1 MIVRMRRRIA
11 GRGTAALLG
20 VLLLVGGGLVAAAG
34 PAAAVACDPA
44 NRLPDSDVD
53 GDSVHDAVV
62 GMPAVDDST
71 GAVDVRG
78 SGTAPLVLT
87 AEALGAGTGE
97 GQQFGAAIVMTDIDD
112 DGCSDLVV
120 SAPREGQSA
129 ASDGAGGAEG
139 QVHIVFGSPTGLLTT
154 GAITVPHA
162 SSSLDGFGTSL
173 AVVSRTTGTGEV
185 RDLYVGA
192 PGADVGTATDAGEV
206 FRFVVRPDATH
217 RISVTLA
224 EVRHQG
230 SPGVPGVAETGDRFG
245 SVLAP
250 ARGGVLASAPLED
263 IGTVTDAGAVWHLA
277 VTDDG
282 APTTSRS
289 WSQDTAGVPGTAE
302 AGDRFGSSLDARGL
316 TAVVGV
322 PRENVGRLVDAGS
335 VQVLRFSPG
344 TARYVPGPGLTQDS
358 PGIPGAAEAGDRFG
372 EAVAAGV
379 WFLCQENVDLAI
391 GAPGEDVGT
400 RTDAGT
406 VTLVAD
412 GVPAGAGCAPKVI
425 RQGSGLAGAT
435 EAGDGVGSVLGHLT
449 SPNDVDEDARDPLLL
464 GVPLED
470 VGAAPDAGMVQPALG
485 GLVANGVLSPT
496 LTYSGGALL
505 SQRYGTVLSRP
516 AG

>member
-1 MIVRMRRRIA
+1 MRRRIG
-11 GRGTAALLG
+11 GRPTAALLG
-20 VLLLVGGGLVAAAG
+20 VLLLVGGLLVAAAG
-34 PAAAVACDPA
+34 PAAAVACDPG

-53 GDSVHDAVV
+53 GDSVHDTVV
-62 GMPAVDDST
+62 GMPAADDAT

-87 AEALGAGTGE
+87 AAALGAGTGP
-97 GQQFGAAIVMTDIDD
+97 GQRFGAAVVMTDLDD

-120 SAPREGQSA
+120 SAPLEGQSA

-162 SSSLDGFGTSL
+162 SSALDGFGTSL
-173 AVVSRTTGTGEV
+173 AVVSRTTGAGEV

-192 PGADVGTATDAGEV
+192 PGADVGAAPDAGEV
-206 FRFVVRPDATH
+206 FRYVVRPDATH
-217 RISVTLA
+217 RVSVTFA
-224 EVRHQG
+224 EVRHEG
-230 SPGVPGVAETGDRFG
+230 AAGVTGIAETGDRFG

-250 ARGGVLASAPLED
+250 ARGGVLVSAPLED
-263 IGTVTDAGAVWHLA
+263 VGTVVDAGAVWHLT
-277 VTDDG
+277 VTDEG
-282 APTTSRS
+282 APTTSRG
-289 WSQDTAGVPGTAE
+289 WSQDTAGVPGRAE
-302 AGDRFGSSLDARGL
+302 AGDRFGSSLDARGS

-322 PRENVGRLVDAGS
+322 PREDVGRLVDAGS
-335 VQVLRFSPG
+335 VQVLRLRPG
-344 TARYVPGPGLTQDS
+344 RGRYVLGPGLTQDS

-372 EAVAAGV
+372 EAVATGV

-400 RTDAGT
+400 TADAGT

-412 GVPAGAGCAPKVI
+412 GVPAGTPGCAPKVL

-435 EAGDGVGSVLGHLT
+435 EAGDAVGSVLGHLT
-449 SPNDVDEDARDPLLL
+449 SPNDVDEDARDPLLV

-470 VGAAPDAGMVQPALG
+470 VGATPDAGIVQPAFG
-485 GLVANGVLSPT
+485 GLVANGVLRPA
-496 LTYSGGALL
+496 LTSSGGALPA
-505 SQRYGTVLSRP
+505 QRYGAVLTRP